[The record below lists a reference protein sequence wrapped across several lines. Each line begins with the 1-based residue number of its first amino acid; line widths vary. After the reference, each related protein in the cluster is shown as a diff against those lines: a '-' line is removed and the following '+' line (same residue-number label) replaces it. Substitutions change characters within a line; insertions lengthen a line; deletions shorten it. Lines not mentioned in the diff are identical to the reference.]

1 MIKSNVYAIKE
12 RNLSPELLKSKIN
25 QVSVTL
31 SDSNNIKLDTTNFD
45 GNLDETITTVQELA
59 DAVDNLVIPDAQI
72 QSDWNQSDN
81 TAKDYIKNK
90 PTVLG
95 KVWKYKIAD
104 NWWFSGSTSVLP
116 FDGDAINSI
125 RDYSNTTY
133 LDVPGAA
140 GIFTI
145 PETGY
150 YTINSALLIM
160 PGYQD
165 TFETQMLSVFHLKV
179 MKNASEAGKLDLFRV
194 AYKDAVGTGANYWN
208 TLPYLAG
215 EDTFYFEADDLV
227 SVNIEAVAGTFNNQI
242 LFKYARLV
250 IKKELL

>member
-1 MIKSNVYAIKE
+1 MSLIAKFIAGKLRIRQLFKSDIEDFAHTHTIDDLPTHILNKQPDWNQANNTEDDFIKNK
-12 RNLSPELLKSKIN
+12 P
-25 QVSVTL
+25 
-31 SDSNNIKLDTTNFD
+31 
-45 GNLDETITTVQELA
+45 TIPA
-59 DAVDNLVIPDAQI
+59 AQI
-72 QSDWNQSDN
+72 QSDWNQTDN
-81 TAKDYIKNK
+81 TAKDFIKNK

-125 RDYSNTTY
+125 RDFSNTTY

-140 GIFTI
+140 GIFKI
-145 PETGY
+145 PTTGY

-165 TFETQMLSVFHLKV
+165 TFETQMMSLFYLKV
-179 MKNASEAGKLDLFRV
+179 MKNASEAGKLNIYRV
-194 AYKDAVGTGANYWN
+194 AYKDAAGTGANYYD
-208 TLPYLAG
+208 TDPYLAG
-215 EDTFYFEADDLV
+215 KDTYYFEADDLV
-227 SVNIEAVAGTFNNQI
+227 SVNIEAVGGTFNNQI